1 MLLLKHCFM
10 LRFALRASGIN
21 ARNAKVLIKTLPMVT
36 LTPDE
41 VALIRSILIALRGIK
56 VRDIDK
62 AIVILGKG
70 DRRQKLS
77 KSDRVEPNEG

>member
-1 MLLLKHCFM
+1 
-10 LRFALRASGIN
+10 
-21 ARNAKVLIKTLPMVT
+21 MVT

-56 VRDIDK
+56 VREIDK

-70 DRRQKLS
+70 DRRQNSSSGLH
-77 KSDRVEPNEG
+77 